1 MNNYTQCTTLH
12 VHWEG
17 LQMYYSQQKCTQM
30 SPCKLIKSDQ
40 KRRKKLLII
49 LFLLFSFFLFYN
61 HKKIKTSNFSLHL
74 E

>member
-1 MNNYTQCTTLH
+1 MNNYTQCTTLR